1 MSRWFSETEL
11 EGADLVWLL
20 DLIFAGRTYK
30 LASEAVTVGGVPYLS
45 GVTDVTYSDELE
57 IYQAASWEIPT
68 AELSVVIEDV
78 AELISQGHSLHGAT
92 ATLALYV
99 VGSNSDDRRVVIE
112 GRAIASSYGA
122 RGEPVSISIEPAWL
136 DAALTYPPRLHTV
149 TPTGW
154 TPPSDHSQ
162 GEVYPVIIGR
172 PLSTPAPLVK
182 DSITFLND
190 GLCIVAGHRISAT
203 SLTVIGA
210 DDPTPITAPVIYRT
224 DNNGIECA
232 CIEIP
237 VSWGNSQKVFVKW
250 SGTSGGLPNPYGPGD
265 LRAAGDVIK
274 WALNLSG
281 LKVDEGRL
289 APALS
294 RLQEFKVDGAIT
306 ESISV
311 MEWLRDELLALLPVS
326 IVTGGDGVYLVV
338 WDTQDNPIRAEL
350 TEGRDGISRASSVAY
365 QSAEVSNEIT
375 LKYGLSAYHGNTR
388 SQYTM
393 TGDLE
398 RDTDDIG
405 TTDYLQDSVRIHGI
419 RSLEID
425 AGDLITDTATAEK
438 IVGVLASSSSRKLRL
453 VSYGAP
459 SSLAWLNVG
468 DVVALTDSDLYL
480 TDIRATIVAIEWTEG
495 ALLFEL
501 LFI

>member
-1 MSRWFSETEL
+1 MARWFSATEL

-20 DLIFAGRTYK
+20 DLVFAGRTYK
-30 LASEAVTVGGVPYLS
+30 LASQSVTVGGVPYLS
-45 GVTDVTYSDELE
+45 GVTDVSYSDELE
-57 IYQAASWEIPT
+57 IYKAASWEIPT
-68 AELSVVIEDV
+68 AELSVIIEDV

-99 VGSNSDDRRVVIE
+99 VGSASADRRVVIE
-112 GRAIASSYGA
+112 GRAIASSYGIA
-122 RGEPVSISIEPAWL
+122 GEPVKISIEPAWL

-149 TPTGW
+149 TPTAW
-154 TPPSDHSQ
+154 TIPSDHSQ
-162 GEVYPVIIGR
+162 GEVYPVILGR

-182 DSITFLND
+182 DSLLLID
-190 GLCIVAGHRISAT
+190 GLAVVAGHRIKAT
-203 SLTVIGA
+203 SLTAIGS

-237 VSWGNSQKVFVKW
+237 SSWGNSQQVFVKW
-250 SGTSGGLPNPYGPGD
+250 AGSLGGLPNPYGPGD
-265 LRAAGDVIK
+265 LRGAGDVIK

-281 LKVDEGRL
+281 LKVDDGRL
-289 APALS
+289 APALA
-294 RLQEFKVDGAIT
+294 RLQGFKIDGAIT

-311 MEWLRDELLALLPVS
+311 MDWLRDEILALLPVS

-338 WDTQDNPIRAEL
+338 WDTQDNPIRAQL
-350 TEGRDGISRASSVAY
+350 TEGRDGITRESSVAY
-365 QSAEVSNEIT
+365 QSSEVSNEIT

-398 RDTDDIG
+398 RETDDLG

-419 RSLEID
+419 RALEID

-453 VSYGAP
+453 ISYGAP

-468 DVVALTDSDLYL
+468 DVVALTDTDLYL
-480 TDIRATIVAIEWTEG
+480 TDVRATIVAIEWTEG